1 MTTERTGTTPPG
13 DLSDHSAHPTAPD
26 VGRSASHSSSR
37 RSAPHSSIAGAAP
50 EPGSD
55 ASREELEAD
64 LERTRRELGETL
76 GALTDRLDVKAQAR
90 EQIDMTKERVAE
102 QAEEARA
109 RALGYVDQ
117 AKGFVTDERGK
128 PNQNGWIAVAAGAI
142 AVSALV
148 FYLARR

>member
-1 MTTERTGTTPPG
+1 MPTERTGTPTPDP
-13 DLSDHSAHPTAPD
+13 HYPTPD
-26 VGRSASHSSSR
+26 PHHT
-37 RSAPHSSIAGAAP
+37 APHSSIAGAAP
-50 EPGSD
+50 EPGND
-55 ASREELEAD
+55 ASREDLEAD

-76 GALTDRLDVKAQAR
+76 EVLTDRLAVKAQAR

-109 RALGYVDQ
+109 RALGYVDH
-117 AKGFVTDERGK
+117 AKDFVTDERGK
-128 PNQNGWIAVAAGAI
+128 PNRNGWIVVAAGAV

>member
-1 MTTERTGTTPPG
+1 MATERTGTPTP
-13 DLSDHSAHPTAPD
+13 
-26 VGRSASHSSSR
+26 GRSYPSPDTHYV
-37 RSAPHSSIAGAAP
+37 APHSSIAGAAP
-50 EPGSD
+50 EPGND
-55 ASREELEAD
+55 ASREDLEAD

-76 GALTDRLDVKAQAR
+76 ETLTARLDVKAQAR

-102 QAEEARA
+102 QADVARA

-128 PNQNGWIAVAAGAI
+128 PNTNGWIVVAAGAV

-148 FYLARR
+148 VYLARR